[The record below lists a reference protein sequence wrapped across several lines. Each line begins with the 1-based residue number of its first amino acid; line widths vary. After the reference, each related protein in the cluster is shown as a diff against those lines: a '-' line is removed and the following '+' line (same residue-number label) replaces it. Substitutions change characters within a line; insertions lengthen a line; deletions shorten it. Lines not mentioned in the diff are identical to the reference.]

1 MPPGLGVHDD
11 DEDPAEQRVSLVVGE
26 LVEEGLQ
33 GLREVIGVTRARR
46 GWDAD
51 HEPGFGHL
59 AERRRAGA
67 PSPRP
72 ALPRACAADSQVP
85 LGVPR
90 ALFIVIVAEVARLSH
105 PVQVLPGVSQ
115 RLPHGADV
123 LLRGVPR
130 ALRQVH
136 RARGS
141 LPVQHLLSRHPTVR
155 VPMTRGGPR
164 RRARRSAPREEHP
177 VQESHQREVG
187 EHQTHDAPGV
197 LSRPPARASA
207 RAARRPAGAPL
218 QLAGQQRH
226 LSPPPPCRSA

>member
-1 MPPGLGVHDD
+1 MS
-11 DEDPAEQRVSLVVGE
+11 RVVGE
-26 LVEEGLQ
+26 LVEEGLE

-59 AERRRAGA
+59 AEWRRAGA
-67 PSPRP
+67 TSPR
-72 ALPRACAADSQVP
+72 AAIPSRVP
-85 LGVPR
+85 PGVPR
-90 ALFIVIVAEVARLSH
+90 ALVIVIVAEVARLSH
-105 PVQVLPGVSQ
+105 LVQVLPGVSQ

-187 EHQTHDAPGV
+187 EHQAHDAPGV
-197 LSRPPARASA
+197 LSRLPARASA

-226 LSPPPPCRSA
+226 LSPPPPCRPA